1 MRCRFG
7 PTVGMRGD
15 RRARCTAATPPP
27 PPRSAGGTRQAA
39 QIRLSWRLRGRGLRS
54 WPAMSH
60 AARHNVTDQPDDAAL
75 REMIRHRVET
85 AGTSF
90 YWAMRMLPRDR
101 RNGMYAIY
109 AFCREVDDIADG
121 DGSAD
126 RKLADLATWREEIG
140 AVYANRPRHVV
151 ARGLQ
156 EPTRRYG
163 LRREDFLTVIDGMEM
178 DAREDIR
185 APDLAALDLYCAR
198 VASAVGHLS
207 VHVFGDSSDAAHLV
221 AESLGRAL
229 QLTNILRDLAED
241 AARQRLYLPREILD
255 RHGILGAEPG
265 AVLRHPALPAACR
278 DVAAIAEG
286 HFREAARAMEQCSR
300 RAMRPAAVMAA
311 LYRETLSAL
320 QRSEWRN
327 PTERISVST
336 SLKLWLVL
344 RHGLL

>member
-1 MRCRFG
+1 
-7 PTVGMRGD
+7 
-15 RRARCTAATPPP
+15 
-27 PPRSAGGTRQAA
+27 
-39 QIRLSWRLRGRGLRS
+39 
-54 WPAMSH
+54 MS
-60 AARHNVTDQPDDAAL
+60 DAAL
-75 REMIRHRVET
+75 HAAADQLGEDALRETIRHRVEA

-90 YWAMRMLPRDR
+90 YWAMRLLPRDR

-121 DGSAD
+121 E
-126 RKLADLATWREEIG
+126 RPVEHKLAALAGWREEIDALYDG
-140 AVYANRPRHVV
+140 RPRHLL
-151 ARGLQ
+151 ARALSGPVRSY
-156 EPTRRYG
+156 E
-163 LRREDFLTVIDGMEM
+163 LRKEDFLAILAGMEM
-178 DAREDIR
+178 DARGDIR
-185 APDLAALDLYCAR
+185 APDLATLDLYCAR

-207 VHVFGDSSDAAHLV
+207 VHIFGDSSGAAHAV

-255 RHGILGAEPG
+255 RHGIRGTDPA
-265 AVLRHPALPAACR
+265 AVLRHPGLPAACR
-278 DVAAIAEG
+278 DVAAIAES

-311 LYRETLSAL
+311 LYRATLSAL
-320 QRSEWRN
+320 QRSGWRN